1 MNVAVLSIVASAL
14 TAIVISVI
22 GVLASRKKDD
32 AQANALTSTEW
43 KKLYDEMCRRIEKLE
58 KKIDEQ
64 AELLAQQSR
73 RISRQDSEIM
83 KQGHELDI
91 AKDYIQYLWLGIV
104 SLTNQLQD
112 EGMEPVFK
120 PQRNFRGDND
130 FDPDE
135 WRWIGDR
142 NK

>member
-58 KKIDEQ
+58 ARLE
-64 AELLAQQSR
+64 
-73 RISRQDSEIM
+73 RQDM
-83 KQGHELDI
+83 KLDKMDNELDL
-91 AKDYIQYLWLGIV
+91 AKDRIQYLWLGTLENIKYIQNLD
-104 SLTNQLQD
+104 SSITLPFHP
-112 EGMEPVFK
+112 EI
-120 PQRNFRGDND
+120 NFRGDVN
-130 FDPDE
+130 FDYEE
-135 WRWIGDR
+135 WDWLGDR